1 MANPELD
8 ILRFQSITSVL
19 RTEIEHLVLSGS
31 FRSGD
36 RLNENALAARFNV
49 SRGPIREACRALAET
64 GLLELIP
71 NRGVFVRTVT
81 RDEAGQLYDLRAGL
95 FGLAARLASMRVSD
109 DDFAAL
115 DDLLEKMEVAA
126 GQSID
131 RYYPLNLQFHQ
142 KILALS
148 GNDRLIDEC
157 KGLIKELHLFRARGL
172 LQGGGLAVS
181 NAEHRTIVDALRTRN
196 EVASFEA
203 AYRHVQNAK
212 ARMLAVD
219 EAEGFAAL
227 QDDGHSR
234 IAVGSS

>member
-1 MANPELD
+1 VANPELD

-115 DDLLEKMEVAA
+115 DDLLERMEVAA

-172 LQGGGLAVS
+172 LQGGGLAV
-181 NAEHRTIVDALRTRN
+181 VDALRTRN

>member
-8 ILRFQSITSVL
+8 VLRFQSITSVL
-19 RTEIEHLVLSGS
+19 RKEIEHLVLSGS

-36 RLNENALAARFNV
+36 RLNENALAMRFNV

-81 RDEAGQLYDLRAGL
+81 RGEAEALYDLRAGL
-95 FGLAARLASMRVSD
+95 FGLAARLGSMRVTD
-109 DDFAAL
+109 DDVAAL
-115 DDLLEKMEVAA
+115 DDILEKMEAAA
-126 GQSID
+126 GQSVD

-148 GNDRLIDEC
+148 GNSRLMDEYNR
-157 KGLIKELHLFRARGL
+157 LIKELHLFRARGL

-181 NAEHRTIVDALRTRN
+181 NAEHRKIVDALRARS
-196 EVASFEA
+196 EVASFEV
-203 AYRHVQNAK
+203 AYQHVQNGK

-219 EAEGFAAL
+219 EAEGLAAR
-227 QDDGHSR
+227 QHDDGSR
-234 IAVGSS
+234 VAAGRS